1 MGRNADARS
10 FGTKLLDLREVGGR
24 RLLAK
29 PLDAPATVGGQ
40 QEHELDLRST
50 GGLDGRLR
58 LREPDVVKLADGR
71 IPGIPHLAEGGL
83 VVEPD
88 PSRGQAAGQLQH
100 GIAPAPEVPA
110 LRSPSQRPLERVAVG
125 VHEAGKRKPLR
136 HRARL
141 PFAANGSFCTDPERD
156 FVAGPLMAA
165 RAISAPLAQIPNALT
180 VLRLALIPLFVVLVL
195 GTDGEGS
202 YVAAGLFAFAGATDQ
217 VDGWL
222 ARRWNVES
230 TFGQLADPLAD
241 RLMIDAAVI
250 LLWLD
255 GRLPWPALVVILV
268 RDAALVG
275 GYGLIMTRGYE
286 LSVSWLGKAGT
297 WLLYAGLTGMLAS
310 DERTTWALALFWSG
324 LAVAMV
330 AAVLYAVTAPRSFGG

>member
-1 MGRNADARS
+1 MGCNADACS

-24 RLLAK
+24 GVLAET
-29 PLDAPATVGGQ
+29 LDAPATVGGQ
-40 QEHELDLRST
+40 KEHEFDSGST
-50 GGLDGRLR
+50 GGLDRRLR
-58 LREPDVVKLADGR
+58 LREPDVMKLADGR
-71 IPGIPHLAEGGL
+71 ITGVPHLPKGGL

-88 PSRGQAAGQLQH
+88 PCRVQAAGQLQH
-100 GIAPAPEVPA
+100 GIAPAPEVCA
-110 LRSPSQRPLERVAVG
+110 LRSPSQRPLKRVAVS

-141 PFAANGSFCTDPERD
+141 PFAANGPFRTDPKRD
-156 FVAGPLMAA
+156 SVAGLLMGA
-165 RAISAPLAQIPNALT
+165 RAISTPHAQIPNALT
-180 VLRLALIPLFVVLVL
+180 ILRLALIPLFVVLVL

-202 YVAAGLFAFAGATDQ
+202 YVAAGVFAFAGATDQ
-217 VDGWL
+217 LDGWL
-222 ARRWNVES
+222 ARRWHVES
-230 TFGQLADPLAD
+230 TFGRLADPLAD

-275 GYGLIMTRGYE
+275 GYGLVMTRGYE

-297 WLLYAGLTGMLAS
+297 WLLYAAVTAMIAS
-310 DERTTWALALFWSG
+310 DEGTTWALALFWSG
-324 LAVAMV
+324 LAVAMI